1 MTEFLYTLLAGEY
14 KDDKKLARGRC
25 GTAASIIGIIVNAL
39 LFAGK
44 FAVGVIVGSI
54 AMQADGINNLSDAG
68 SSVISF
74 ISFKISE
81 KPADREHPYG
91 HARIEYVASM
101 IVSFIVMIIGFELLK
116 ESIGKITSPDS
127 STEFSIVSIVVLSA
141 SMLVKLLLGLFNR
154 SIGRRI
160 DSDVMKATAADS
172 FSDALATTG
181 VLVAMLVMKATGFD
195 ADGYMG
201 IIVALIII
209 VAGVKILLETKD
221 RILGGAPDEETVS
234 AIKEI
239 VSRYPEALGI
249 HDMYIHSYGAGK
261 TIASLHIEV
270 DGADDIY
277 KTHDVIDNIEKQ
289 IATELSVLCTIHMDP
304 IVTDDDKV
312 TALRTEVEAKLSAID
327 ERLTLHDF
335 RFVEG
340 ETHTNLIFDICA
352 PFELKMSNEAIISA
366 AQKSISELSDK
377 YFCVI
382 CVDRD

>member
-1 MTEFLYTLLAGEY
+1 MTEILYTLLAGKY

-25 GTAASIIGIIVNAL
+25 GTVASIIGIIVNAL

-44 FAVGVIVGSI
+44 FAVGVLVGSI

-101 IVSFIVMIIGFELLK
+101 IVSFLILHIGLDLIT
-116 ESIGKITSPDS
+116 ESIGKILHPNGA
-127 STEFSIVSIVVLSA
+127 TEFSIISIIVLSA
-141 SMLVKLLLGLFNR
+141 SILVKLLLGLFNR
-154 SIGRRI
+154 SIGKRI
-160 DSDVMKATAADS
+160 DSDVMKATAADC

-181 VLVAMLVMKATGFD
+181 VLVAMIVLKISGFD

-201 IIVALIII
+201 VIVAVIIMI
-209 VAGVKILLETKD
+209 AGLKILLETKD

-270 DGADDIY
+270 DGGEDIY

-304 IVTDDDKV
+304 IVTDDERV
-312 TALRTEVEAKLSAID
+312 SALRAQVEGKLLEID
-327 ERLTLHDF
+327 SRLTLHDF

-352 PFELKMSNEAIISA
+352 PFELRMSNDELIAKTKSA
-366 AQKSISELSDK
+366 VSELSDK

>member
-1 MTEFLYTLLAGEY
+1 MTEFLYTLLAGKY

-25 GTAASIIGIIVNAL
+25 GTTASIIGIIVNAL

-44 FAVGVIVGSI
+44 FTVGVLCGSI

-68 SSVISF
+68 SSVVSF

-141 SMLVKLLLGLFNR
+141 SILVKLLLGLFNR
-154 SIGRRI
+154 SIGKRI
-160 DSDVMKATAADS
+160 DSDVMRATAADC
-172 FSDALATTG
+172 FSDALATSA
-181 VLVAMLVMKATGFD
+181 VLASTIIMKMTGFD

-201 IIVALIII
+201 VIVAVIIMI
-209 VAGVKILLETKD
+209 AGVKILWETKD
-221 RILGGAPDEETVS
+221 RILGGAPDEETVA

-270 DGADDIY
+270 DGAEDIY

-289 IATELSVLCTIHMDP
+289 IASELSVLCTIHMDP
-304 IVTDDDKV
+304 IVTDDEKV
-312 TALRTEVEAKLSAID
+312 SALRSEVEGKLRTID
-327 ERLTLHDF
+327 PSLSLHDF

-352 PFELKMSNEAIISA
+352 PFELKMSNDELISA
-366 AQKSISELSDK
+366 VQKSVSDLSEK